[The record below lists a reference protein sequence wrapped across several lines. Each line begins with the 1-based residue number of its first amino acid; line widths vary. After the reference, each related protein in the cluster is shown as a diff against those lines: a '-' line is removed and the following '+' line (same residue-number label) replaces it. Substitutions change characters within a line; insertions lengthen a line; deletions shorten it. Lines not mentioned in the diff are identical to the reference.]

1 MGMGNAAIARSLTA
15 GLAAAVLFSAGCK
28 KKPAPPPPPLKVEV
42 ITVVPQ
48 DMPVYQE
55 WIGTMEGY
63 VTAQIRAQVSGYL
76 MSQDYAEGSI
86 VKQGDLLFQIDP
98 RPFQAVLDQ
107 ANGRLGQDHAQYGK
121 TQLDVKRFTPLAR
134 DGAIS
139 QQELDDAVQANLMAE
154 AAVKADQAAV
164 ETAALNLG
172 FTKIISPINGV
183 AGLAQAQIGDLVTP
197 GGSVLTA
204 VSTLDPMRV
213 YFNVSEKVY
222 LEHRRQFP
230 TADERARDQAG
241 LEFQLILADGTVYPH
256 SGKFFFENRQVDLN
270 TGTIQ
275 MAALFPNPQLLLRP
289 GGYARVRSKSDTVK
303 GALVLPQRAVAEL
316 QSSFEVAVVGVS
328 NKVHIQ
334 PVKVGEQVGS
344 QWIIESGLHPNDRV
358 VAEGTQKAREG
369 MVIDPQ
375 PYHEATS
382 ATSGGPWQTNQ
393 PSGQPPSSSR

>member
-1 MGMGNAAIARSLTA
+1 
-15 GLAAAVLFSAGCK
+15 
-28 KKPAPPPPPLKVEV
+28 
-42 ITVVPQ
+42 
-48 DMPVYQE
+48 MPVYQE

-107 ANGRLGQDHAQYGK
+107 ANGRLGQDQAQYGK

-316 QSSFEVAVVGVS
+316 QSSYEVAVVGVS

-358 VAEGTQKAREG
+358 VTEGMQKAKEG

-375 PYHEATS
+375 PYHEETS

-393 PSGQPPSSSR
+393 PSGQPPLSSR